1 MNTTV
6 LNNISSSLAL
16 TLRIQMITRRDI
28 IIDTISN
35 GAGGACEGGYSSGN
49 SGSCAIIKP
58 ATVTRNQQLTECT
71 LDTYAIESPLNR
83 DMEERET
90 SLRE

>member
-1 MNTTV
+1 
-6 LNNISSSLAL
+6 
-16 TLRIQMITRRDI
+16 MITRRDI
-28 IIDTISN
+28 INDTISN

-71 LDTYAIESPLNR
+71 LDTYAIESQLNR

-90 SLRE
+90 SLREWLSKHFYPFAGIVNLKHLR